1 MANRP
6 SPAMISVDLS
16 NYVSL
21 YGVEK
26 FDETLTQILKGFVDM
41 GQYPPNIPSHDVLA
55 KEIHKTLNHCGIY
68 HGIKKSKHQYTL
80 RIGEPMRNSVVT
92 YTDGS
97 KGRIMVP
104 DPVWWI
110 LIDDLMSNSD

>member
-6 SPAMISVDLS
+6 SPAMISVDLN
-16 NYVSL
+16 NYVNL

-26 FDETLTQILKGFVDM
+26 FDETLAQVLKGFVDM
-41 GQYPPNIPSHDVLA
+41 GQYPPNIPEHGALA
-55 KEIHKTLNHCGIY
+55 KEIHKTLVNCGVY
-68 HGIKKSKHQYTL
+68 HGIKKSKRQYTL

-92 YTDGS
+92 YGNGGA
-97 KGRIMVP
+97 GRIMIP

-110 LIDDLMSNSD
+110 LVDDIMSNSN